1 MKCFKDVQINS
12 YLDYGAA
19 ANQGVYYGEEVGLTF
34 AFGIVG
40 YSSFTQEELADY
52 GSINAYYDSWNE
64 TIPTQNK
71 IPLRPCVLSDFGL
84 DKTH

>member
-40 YSSFTQEELADY
+40 YSSFTQEELAD
-52 GSINAYYDSWNE
+52 
-64 TIPTQNK
+64 
-71 IPLRPCVLSDFGL
+71 
-84 DKTH
+84 